1 MAAGETQTIDMGASM
16 ETEQGLAII
25 DALND
30 VSDVQSMAGSE
41 VAFAGTRVA
50 TFAGPGNLE
59 GIDVFSCTRGWFIL
73 FRVAGG
79 GPNWC
84 TAGSEASEAVV
95 AIDDDALRERVRQ
108 QLRDVQLL

>member
-1 MAAGETQTIDMGASM
+1 MAASEMQTIDMGASM

-30 VSDVQSMAGSE
+30 VSDVQSMAGSK

-50 TFAGPGNLE
+50 TFAGPGNLD
-59 GIDVFSCTRGWFIL
+59 GIDVFSCPRGWFIL
-73 FRVAGG
+73 FRVAG

-84 TAGSEASEAVV
+84 TAGSEASEAAA
-95 AIDDDALRERVRQ
+95 AIDDDALRERVLQ